1 MRRFPPHVRRT
12 QDNKI
17 WLLTAVDHFQAGI
30 LGWVMGDH
38 SAKTFEPTF
47 SRLFRTKN
55 NIAEKKLQETVK
67 SESAY
72 W

>member
-1 MRRFPPHVRRT
+1 M
-12 QDNKI
+12 
-17 WLLTAVDHFQAGI
+17 LTEVMTHFGLVKEFRQAGYYATDAQKQ
-30 LGWVMGDH
+30 LF
-38 SAKTFEPTF
+38 KPTF